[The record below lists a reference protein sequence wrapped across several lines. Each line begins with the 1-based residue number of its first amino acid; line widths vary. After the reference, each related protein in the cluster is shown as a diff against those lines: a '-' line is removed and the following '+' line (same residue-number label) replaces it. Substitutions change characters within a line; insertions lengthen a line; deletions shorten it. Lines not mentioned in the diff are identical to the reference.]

1 MFSMEM
7 GRRSIKTFSETA
19 ASNVFFGDPSQKF
32 DMILR
37 AILASLLLVAAAFG
51 QLASFP
57 KPSYFRQTF
66 ARPVTH
72 VELNAPVRLEDYVVG
87 DKLELSLHS
96 YLELVMANNTDIA
109 IQRLSVDVAENA
121 ITRAFAAFDPLA
133 TASFQ
138 SMRQITPASESLQGA
153 TTLVQLSQ
161 PADFNYSQT
170 LPTGTQYNVQFFA
183 EKISTN
189 SGFYDFNPA
198 LTATLGFNF
207 IQPLIKNRGVYVNRL
222 PIMMASSRLRKTG
235 YDLKASLLQLVS
247 AAENA
252 YWDVVLARENLR
264 VAESARDL
272 ADQALKRSQ
281 RELELGALSP
291 LDIFNPEQQYA
302 TSQIGVSQ
310 ARYSLQQTEDALRRQ
325 MGADLDPRVRTLPI
339 VLTETAAS
347 SVEAPPIDAEREVQ
361 KALAGRPDLQS
372 AVQNLDIDDLQIKSN
387 RNELLP
393 DLSLTGGYTSQG
405 VGGVYY
411 PQTFSLTG
419 LPTPIIGAPV
429 PGGFGDTLSQLFG
442 FGYPMYSLGLQLRLP
457 IKNHQASADMADAIV
472 AKKHDALNVR
482 TVRQQVRLDVLT
494 AVSQVESSKDAMKL
508 SVVALGFGRKYME
521 AEQKKYELGTSTI
534 FFVLQ
539 AQGALVAAES
549 SVVQNSVSYRRNLMN
564 LLKTT
569 GDLLEERGIA
579 TQ

>member
-1 MFSMEM
+1 M
-7 GRRSIKTFSETA
+7 T
-19 ASNVFFGDPSQKF
+19 
-32 DMILR
+32 LR
-37 AILASLLLVAAAFG
+37 CLLASLLPAAAAFG
-51 QLASFP
+51 QLTSFP

-66 ARPVTH
+66 ARPITH
-72 VELNAPVRLEDYVVG
+72 VELNAPVHLEDYVIG
-87 DKLELSLHS
+87 GKLELSLHS

-109 IQRLSVDVAENA
+109 IQRLTVDVAENA
-121 ITRAFAAFDPLA
+121 ITRAFAPFDPLG
-133 TASFQ
+133 TANFM

-153 TTLVQLSQ
+153 TTLVQLTQ
-161 PADFNYSQT
+161 PANFFYSQT
-170 LPTGTQYNVQFFA
+170 LPTGTQYTVQFSA
-183 EKISTN
+183 EKVSTN
-189 SGFYDFNPA
+189 SGFYNYNPA
-198 LTATLGFNF
+198 LSASLGVSFV
-207 IQPLIKNRGVYVNRL
+207 QPLIKNRGVYVNRL

-252 YWDVVLARENLR
+252 YWDVILARENLR

-302 TSQIGVSQ
+302 TSQVGVSQ
-310 ARYSLQQTEDALRRQ
+310 TRYSLQQTEDALRRQ
-325 MGADLDPRVRTLPI
+325 MGADLDPRIRTLPI
-339 VLTETAAS
+339 VLTETAAPM
-347 SVEAPPIDAEREVQ
+347 VDAPAIDAEREVT

-372 AVQNLDIDDLQIKSN
+372 AVQNLDIDDLQIKFV

-393 DLSLTGGYTSQG
+393 DLSLTGSYTTQG
-405 VGGVYY
+405 VGGIYY
-411 PQTFSLTG
+411 PETFSLTG
-419 LPTPIIGAPV
+419 IPTPIVGAPV
-429 PGGFGDTLSQLFG
+429 PGGFGDTLSQMFG
-442 FGYPMYSLGLQLRLP
+442 FGFPVYSFGLQLTLP
-457 IKNHQASADMADAIV
+457 IKSHQASADMADAMV
-472 AKKHDALNVR
+472 AKKRDALNVR
-482 TVRQQVRLDVLT
+482 TVKQQVRLDVLT

>member
-1 MFSMEM
+1 M
-7 GRRSIKTFSETA
+7 T
-19 ASNVFFGDPSQKF
+19 
-32 DMILR
+32 LR
-37 AILASLLLVAAAFG
+37 CLLASLLPAAAAFG

-57 KPSYFRQTF
+57 KPAYFRQTF
-66 ARPVTH
+66 ARPITH
-72 VELNAPVRLEDYVVG
+72 VELNAPVHLEDYAIG
-87 DKLELSLHS
+87 GKLELSLHS

-109 IQRLSVDVAENA
+109 IQRLTVDVAENA
-121 ITRAFAAFDPLA
+121 ITRAFAPFDPLG
-133 TASFQ
+133 TANFTSI
-138 SMRQITPASESLQGA
+138 RQITPASESLQGA
-153 TTLVQLSQ
+153 TTLVQLTQ
-161 PADFNYSQT
+161 PANFFYSQT
-170 LPTGTQYNVQFFA
+170 LPTGTQYTVQFSA

-189 SGFYDFNPA
+189 SGFYNYNPA
-198 LTATLGFNF
+198 LSSSLGVSF

-222 PIMMASSRLRKTG
+222 PIMMASSRLRKTQ

-252 YWDVVLARENLR
+252 YWDVILARENLR

-325 MGADLDPRVRTLPI
+325 MGADLDPRIRTLPI
-339 VLTETAAS
+339 VLTETAEPTAD
-347 SVEAPPIDAEREVQ
+347 APLIDAEREVQ
-361 KALAGRPDLQS
+361 KALTGRPDLQS
-372 AVQNLDIDDLQIKSN
+372 AVQNLDIDDLQIRSN

-393 DLSLTGGYTSQG
+393 DLSLTGSYTTQG
-405 VGGVYY
+405 VGGIYY
-411 PQTFSLTG
+411 PESFSLTG
-419 LPTPIIGAPV
+419 IPTPIVGAPV
-429 PGGFGDTLSQLFG
+429 PGGFGDTLSQMFG
-442 FGYPMYSLGLQLRLP
+442 FGFPVYSFGLQLTLP
-457 IKNHQASADMADAIV
+457 IKSHQASADMADALV
-472 AKKHDALNVR
+472 SKKRDALNVR
-482 TVRQQVRLDVLT
+482 TVKQQVRLDVLT

-564 LLKTT
+564 LLRTT
-569 GDLLEERGIA
+569 GELLEERGIA

>member
-1 MFSMEM
+1 LP
-7 GRRSIKTFSETA
+7 A
-19 ASNVFFGDPSQKF
+19 
-32 DMILR
+32 
-37 AILASLLLVAAAFG
+37 AAAFG
-51 QLASFP
+51 QLTSFP

-66 ARPVTH
+66 ARPITH
-72 VELNAPVRLEDYVVG
+72 VELNAPVHLEDYVIG
-87 DKLELSLHS
+87 GKLELSLHS

-109 IQRLSVDVAENA
+109 IQRLTVDVAENA
-121 ITRAFAAFDPLA
+121 ITRAFAPFDPLG
-133 TASFQ
+133 TANFM

-153 TTLVQLSQ
+153 TTLVQLTQ
-161 PADFNYSQT
+161 PANFFYSQT
-170 LPTGTQYNVQFFA
+170 LPTGTQYTVQFSA
-183 EKISTN
+183 EKVSTN
-189 SGFYDFNPA
+189 SGFYNYNPA
-198 LTATLGFNF
+198 LSASLGVSFV
-207 IQPLIKNRGVYVNRL
+207 QPLIKNRGVYVNRL

-252 YWDVVLARENLR
+252 YWDVILARENLR

-302 TSQIGVSQ
+302 TSQVGVSQ
-310 ARYSLQQTEDALRRQ
+310 TRYSLQQTEDALRRQ
-325 MGADLDPRVRTLPI
+325 MGADLDPRIRTLPI
-339 VLTETAAS
+339 VLTETAAPM
-347 SVEAPPIDAEREVQ
+347 VDAPAIDAEREVT

-372 AVQNLDIDDLQIKSN
+372 AVQNLDIDDLQIKFV

-393 DLSLTGGYTSQG
+393 DLSLTGSYTTQG
-405 VGGVYY
+405 VGGIYY
-411 PQTFSLTG
+411 PETFSLTG
-419 LPTPIIGAPV
+419 IPTPIVGAPV
-429 PGGFGDTLSQLFG
+429 PGGFGDTLSQMFG
-442 FGYPMYSLGLQLRLP
+442 FGFPVYSFGLQLTLP
-457 IKNHQASADMADAIV
+457 IKNHQASADMADAMV
-472 AKKHDALNVR
+472 AKKRDALNVR
-482 TVRQQVRLDVLT
+482 TVKQQVRLDVLT

>member
-1 MFSMEM
+1 
-7 GRRSIKTFSETA
+7 
-19 ASNVFFGDPSQKF
+19 
-32 DMILR
+32 MIPR
-37 AILASLLLVAAAFG
+37 CFLASVLTVAAACG

-72 VELNAPVRLEDYVVG
+72 VELNPPVRLEDYVLG
-87 DKLELSLHS
+87 DKLELSLRS

-109 IQRLSVDVAENA
+109 IQRLTVDVAENA

-138 SMRQITPASESLQGA
+138 SQRQITPASQSLQGA
-153 TTLVQLSQ
+153 STLVQLTQ
-161 PADFNYSQT
+161 PADFIYSQT

-198 LTATLGFNF
+198 LSATLGFSF

-222 PIMMASSRLRKTG
+222 PIVMASSRLRKTG

-252 YWDVVLARENLR
+252 YWDVILARENLR

-310 ARYSLQQTEDALRRQ
+310 TRYSLQQTEDALRRQ
-325 MGADLDPRVRTLPI
+325 IGADLDPRIRTLPI
-339 VLTETAAS
+339 VLTETVAPT
-347 SVEAPPIDAEREVQ
+347 VDAPPIDAEKEVQ

-372 AVQNLDIDDLQIKSN
+372 AVQNLDIDDLQIRSN

-411 PQTFSLTG
+411 PQTVSLTG
-419 LPTPIIGAPV
+419 VITPIAGAPI
-429 PGGFGDTLSQLFG
+429 PGGLGDTLSQLFG
-442 FGYPMYSLGLQLRLP
+442 FGFPMYSFGLQLRLP
-457 IKNHQASADMADAIV
+457 IKSHQASADMADAMV
-472 AKKHDALNVR
+472 AKKRDTLNVR
-482 TVRQQVRLDVLT
+482 TVKQQVRLDVLT

-508 SVVALGFGRKYME
+508 SVVALGFGRKYLE